1 MNPEKIETAFSLMEE
16 AIIALQHSLGT
27 SFFDAYIEN
36 TENLVDNAK
45 VRVLDQ
51 QPDEV
56 TVKKVEALYQELL
69 ALELEKEDW
78 RKLTQLVLL
87 KGSKTESLQPNH
99 QLTPDSIGFLFVFLI
114 EQLTLKKE
122 QPLDIL
128 DIAVGM
134 GNLLLTTVI
143 NLQAA
148 NYTVKGIGVD
158 NDETLLAIAA
168 SDSLLMDEEI
178 QLFHQDSL
186 QDLLV
191 DPVDYVIGDLPVG
204 YYPNDQQAEKFAA
217 HSEKE
222 HSYAHH
228 LLMEQGMKYVKPD
241 GFGLFLVPS
250 NFLETEQG
258 PLLQKWL
265 KDDVLLQGI
274 IQLPDELFKS
284 EHSRK
289 SILLLQKKG
298 ETAQQAEKVLLVHL
312 PSLKDPAQVTE
323 FFKKFEDWKSS
334 NL

>member
-51 QPDEV
+51 QPDEA

-204 YYPNDQQAEKFAA
+204 YYPNDQQAEKFAT

-298 ETAQQAEKVLLVHL
+298 EIAQQAEKVLLVHL

>member
-69 ALELEKEDW
+69 A
-78 RKLTQLVLL
+78 LL

-204 YYPNDQQAEKFAA
+204 YYPNDQQAEKFAT

-298 ETAQQAEKVLLVHL
+298 ETAQQAEKVLLIHL

>member
-1 MNPEKIETAFSLMEE
+1 MNPEKIETAFSLMEK
-16 AIIALQHSLGT
+16 AIITLQQSLGT

-45 VRVLDQ
+45 VRVIDQ
-51 QPDEV
+51 QPKAA
-56 TVKKVEALYQELL
+56 TVEKVEALYQEIL
-69 ALELEKEDW
+69 ALGLEKEEW
-78 RKLTQLVLL
+78 RKLTQLILL
-87 KGSKTESLQPNH
+87 KGSMSENLQPNH
-99 QLTPDSIGFLFVFLI
+99 QLTPDSLGFLFVFLI

-122 QPLDIL
+122 QPISIL
-128 DIAVGM
+128 DVTVGM
-134 GNLLLTTVI
+134 GNLLLTTII

-148 NYTVKGIGVD
+148 NYSVKGIGVD

-168 SDSLLMDEEI
+168 ADSLLVGEEVK
-178 QLFHQDSL
+178 LFHQDSL

-191 DPVDYVIGDLPVG
+191 DPVDYVVSDLPVG
-204 YYPNDQQAEKFAA
+204 YYPNDQQAEKFMT

-228 LLMEQGMKYVKPD
+228 LLIEQAMNYVKSD

-265 KDDVLLQGI
+265 KDEVFLQGI

-298 ETAQQAEKVLLVHL
+298 ETAEQAEKVLLVHL
-312 PSLKDPAQVTE
+312 PSLKNPTNVTE

>member
-1 MNPEKIETAFSLMEE
+1 MNPEKIETAFSLLEE
-16 AIIALQHSLGT
+16 AIITLQQSLGT

-45 VRVLDQ
+45 VRVIDQ
-51 QPDEV
+51 QPNAA
-56 TVKKVEALYQELL
+56 TVEKVEALYQEIL
-69 ALELEKEDW
+69 ALGLEKEEW
-78 RKLTQLVLL
+78 RKLTQLILL
-87 KGSKTESLQPNH
+87 KGSMSENLQPNH

-122 QPLDIL
+122 QPISVLDVT
-128 DIAVGM
+128 VGM
-134 GNLLLTTVI
+134 GNLLLTTII

-148 NYTVKGIGVD
+148 NYSVKGIGVD

-168 SDSLLMDEEI
+168 ADSLLVGEEVK
-178 QLFHQDSL
+178 LFHQDSL

-191 DPVDYVIGDLPVG
+191 DPVDYVVSDLPVG
-204 YYPNDQQAEKFAA
+204 YYPNDQQAEKFMT

-228 LLMEQGMKYVKPD
+228 LLIEQAMNYVKSD

-265 KDDVLLQGI
+265 KDEVFLQGI

-298 ETAQQAEKVLLVHL
+298 ETAEQAEKVLLVHL
-312 PSLKDPAQVTE
+312 PSLKNPTNVTE

>member
-16 AIIALQHSLGT
+16 AIITLQQSLGT

-45 VRVLDQ
+45 VRVIDQ
-51 QPDEV
+51 QPNAA
-56 TVKKVEALYQELL
+56 TVEKVEALYQEIL
-69 ALELEKEDW
+69 ALGLEKEEW
-78 RKLTQLVLL
+78 RKLTQLILL
-87 KGSKTESLQPNH
+87 KGSMSENLQPNH

-122 QPLDIL
+122 QPISIL
-128 DIAVGM
+128 DVTVGM
-134 GNLLLTTVI
+134 GNLLLTTII

-148 NYTVKGIGVD
+148 NYSVKGIGVD

-168 SDSLLMDEEI
+168 ADSLLVGEEVK
-178 QLFHQDSL
+178 LFHQDSL

-191 DPVDYVIGDLPVG
+191 DPVDYVVSDLPVG
-204 YYPNDQQAEKFAA
+204 YYPNDQQAEKFMT

-228 LLMEQGMKYVKPD
+228 LLIEQAMNYVKSD

-265 KDDVLLQGI
+265 KDEVFLQGI
-274 IQLPDELFKS
+274 IKLPDELFKS

-298 ETAQQAEKVLLVHL
+298 ETAEQAEKVLLVHL
-312 PSLKDPAQVTE
+312 PSLKNPTNVTE

>member
-1 MNPEKIETAFSLMEE
+1 MNTEKIEKAFSLMEE
-16 AIIALQHSLGT
+16 AITTLQHSLGT

-51 QPDEV
+51 QPDAD
-56 TVKKVEALYQELL
+56 TVAKIEALYHELL
-69 ALELEKEDW
+69 GLELGKEDW
-78 RKLTQLVLL
+78 RKLTQLILL
-87 KGSKTESLQPNH
+87 KGSKNESLQPNH

-122 QPLDIL
+122 QPLEIL
-128 DIAVGM
+128 DITVGM
-134 GNLLLTTVI
+134 GNLLLTTLI

-148 NYTVKGIGVD
+148 NYSVKGIGVD

-168 SDSLLMDEEI
+168 SDSLLMGEEI
-178 QLFHQDSL
+178 KLFHQDSL
-186 QDLLV
+186 KDLLV
-191 DPVDYVIGDLPVG
+191 DPVDYAIGDLPIG
-204 YYPNDQQAEKFAA
+204 YYPNDQQAEKFTT

-228 LLMEQGMKYVKPD
+228 LLMEQAMNYVKPD

-265 KDDVLLQGI
+265 KEEVLLQGI
-274 IQLPDELFKS
+274 IQLPDDLFKS

-298 ETAQQAEKVLLVHL
+298 ETAEQAEKVLLVHL
-312 PSLKDPAQVTE
+312 PSLKDPIQVTE

>member
-16 AIIALQHSLGT
+16 AIITLQQSLGT

-45 VRVLDQ
+45 VRVIDQ
-51 QPDEV
+51 QPNAA
-56 TVKKVEALYQELL
+56 TVEKVEALYQEIL
-69 ALELEKEDW
+69 ALGLEKEEW
-78 RKLTQLVLL
+78 RKLTQLILL
-87 KGSKTESLQPNH
+87 KGSMSENLQPNH

-122 QPLDIL
+122 QPISIL
-128 DIAVGM
+128 DVTVGM
-134 GNLLLTTVI
+134 GNLLLTTII

-148 NYTVKGIGVD
+148 NYSVKGIGVD

-168 SDSLLMDEEI
+168 ADSLLVGEEVK
-178 QLFHQDSL
+178 LFHQDSL

-191 DPVDYVIGDLPVG
+191 DPVDYVVSDLPVG
-204 YYPNDQQAEKFAA
+204 YYPNDQQAEKFMT

-228 LLMEQGMKYVKPD
+228 LLIEQAMNYVKSD

-265 KDDVLLQGI
+265 KDEVFLQGI

-298 ETAQQAEKVLLVHL
+298 ETAEQAEKVLLVHL
-312 PSLKDPAQVTE
+312 PSLKNPTNVTE

>member
-1 MNPEKIETAFSLMEE
+1 MNPEKIETAFSLMEK
-16 AIIALQHSLGT
+16 AIITLQQSLGT

-45 VRVLDQ
+45 VRVIDQ
-51 QPDEV
+51 QPNAA
-56 TVKKVEALYQELL
+56 TVEKVEALYQEIL
-69 ALELEKEDW
+69 ALGLEKEEW
-78 RKLTQLVLL
+78 RKLTQLILL
-87 KGSKTESLQPNH
+87 KGSMSENLQPNH

-122 QPLDIL
+122 QPISVLDVT
-128 DIAVGM
+128 VGM
-134 GNLLLTTVI
+134 GNLLLTTII

-148 NYTVKGIGVD
+148 NYSVKGIGVD

-168 SDSLLMDEEI
+168 ADSLLVGEEVK
-178 QLFHQDSL
+178 LFHQDSL

-191 DPVDYVIGDLPVG
+191 DPVDYVVSDLPVG
-204 YYPNDQQAEKFAA
+204 YYPNDQQAEKFMT

-228 LLMEQGMKYVKPD
+228 LLIEQAMNYVKPD

-265 KDDVLLQGI
+265 KDEVFLQGI

-298 ETAQQAEKVLLVHL
+298 ETAEQAEKVLLVHL
-312 PSLKDPAQVTE
+312 PSLKNPTNVTE

>member
-16 AIIALQHSLGT
+16 AIITLQQSLGT

-45 VRVLDQ
+45 VRVIDQ
-51 QPDEV
+51 QPNEATV
-56 TVKKVEALYQELL
+56 TQIEALYQELL
-69 ALELEKEDW
+69 ALELGKEDW
-78 RKLTQLVLL
+78 RKLTQLMLL
-87 KGSKTESLQPNH
+87 KGSKTENLQPNH

-114 EQLTLKKE
+114 EQLTLSKDH
-122 QPLDIL
+122 PIAIL
-128 DIAVGM
+128 DIAVGI
-134 GNLLLTTVI
+134 GNLLLTTLI
-143 NLQAA
+143 NLAVA
-148 NYTVKGIGVD
+148 GYSVKGVGVD

-168 SDSLLMDEEI
+168 SNSLLMEEEI
-178 QLFHQDSL
+178 KLFHQDSL

-204 YYPNDQQAEKFAA
+204 YYPNDQQAEKFVT

-228 LLMEQGMKYVKPD
+228 LLMEQAMNYVKPD

-265 KDDVLLQGI
+265 KTEVLLQGI
-274 IQLPDELFKS
+274 IQLPDDLFKS

-298 ETAQQAEKVLLVHL
+298 ETAEQVEKVLLVHL

>member
-1 MNPEKIETAFSLMEE
+1 MDPEKIEKAFSLMEE
-16 AIIALQHSLGT
+16 AVIVLQRSLGT

-45 VRVLDQ
+45 VRVFEE
-51 QPDEV
+51 QPAAG
-56 TVKKVEALYQELL
+56 TVARVEALYQELL
-69 ALELEKEDW
+69 ALDLGKEDW
-78 RKLTQLVLL
+78 RKLTQLILL
-87 KGSKTESLQPNH
+87 KGSKNEGLQPNH

-114 EQLTLKKE
+114 EQLTVKKD
-122 QPLDIL
+122 QPLEIL
-128 DIAVGM
+128 DITVGM

-148 NYTVKGIGVD
+148 NYSVKGIGVD

-168 SDSLLMDEEI
+168 SDGLLMDEEI
-178 QLFHQDSL
+178 KLFHQDSL

-204 YYPNDQQAEKFAA
+204 YYPNDQQAEKFAT

-228 LLMEQGMKYVKPD
+228 LLMEQAMNYVKPD

-265 KDDVLLQGI
+265 KDEVLLQGI
-274 IQLPDELFKS
+274 IQLPDELFQS

-298 ETAQQAEKVLLVHL
+298 ETAEQVEKVLLVHL
-312 PSLKDPAQVTE
+312 PSLKDPAKVTE

>member
-1 MNPEKIETAFSLMEE
+1 MNPEKIETAFSLMEK
-16 AIIALQHSLGT
+16 AIITLQQSLGT

-45 VRVLDQ
+45 VRVIDQ
-51 QPDEV
+51 QPNAA
-56 TVKKVEALYQELL
+56 TVEKVEALYQEIL
-69 ALELEKEDW
+69 ALGLEKEEW
-78 RKLTQLVLL
+78 RKLTQLILL
-87 KGSKTESLQPNH
+87 KGSMSENLQPNH

-122 QPLDIL
+122 QPISIL
-128 DIAVGM
+128 DVTVGM
-134 GNLLLTTVI
+134 GNLLLTTII

-148 NYTVKGIGVD
+148 NYSVKGIGVD

-168 SDSLLMDEEI
+168 ADSLLVGEEVK
-178 QLFHQDSL
+178 LFHQDSL

-191 DPVDYVIGDLPVG
+191 DPVDYVVSDLPVG
-204 YYPNDQQAEKFAA
+204 YYPNDQQAEKFMT

-228 LLMEQGMKYVKPD
+228 LLIEQAMNYVKSD

-265 KDDVLLQGI
+265 KDEVFLQGI

-298 ETAQQAEKVLLVHL
+298 ETAEQAEKVLLVHL
-312 PSLKDPAQVTE
+312 PSLKNPTNVTE

>member
-1 MNPEKIETAFSLMEE
+1 MNPEKLETAFSLMEE
-16 AIIALQHSLGT
+16 AIVTLQQSLGT

-45 VRVLDQ
+45 VRVIDQ
-51 QPDEV
+51 QPNV
-56 TVKKVEALYQELL
+56 ATVEKVEALYQELL
-69 ALELEKEDW
+69 SLELEKEEW
-78 RKLTQLVLL
+78 RKLTQLILL
-87 KGSKTESLQPNH
+87 KGSMSENLQPNH

-122 QPLDIL
+122 QPLSIL
-128 DIAVGM
+128 DVTAGM
-134 GNLLLTTVI
+134 GNLLLTTII

-148 NYTVKGIGVD
+148 NYSVKGIGVD

-168 SDSLLMDEEI
+168 ADSLLVGEEVK
-178 QLFHQDSL
+178 LFHQDSL

-191 DPVDYVIGDLPVG
+191 DPVDYVVSDLPVG
-204 YYPNDQQAEKFAA
+204 YYPNDQQAEKFMT

-228 LLMEQGMKYVKPD
+228 LLIEQAMNYVKPD

-265 KDDVLLQGI
+265 KDEVFLQGI

-298 ETAQQAEKVLLVHL
+298 ETAEQAEKVLLVHL
-312 PSLKDPAQVTE
+312 PSLKNPTNVTE

>member
-1 MNPEKIETAFSLMEE
+1 MNPEKIETAFSLMEK
-16 AIIALQHSLGT
+16 AIITLQQSLGT

-45 VRVLDQ
+45 VRVIDQ
-51 QPDEV
+51 QPNAA
-56 TVKKVEALYQELL
+56 TVEKVEVLYQEIL
-69 ALELEKEDW
+69 ALGLEKEEW
-78 RKLTQLVLL
+78 RKLTQLILL
-87 KGSKTESLQPNH
+87 KGSMSENLQPNH

-122 QPLDIL
+122 QPISVLDVT
-128 DIAVGM
+128 VGM
-134 GNLLLTTVI
+134 GNLLLTTII

-148 NYTVKGIGVD
+148 NYSVKGIGVD

-168 SDSLLMDEEI
+168 ADSLLVGEEVK
-178 QLFHQDSL
+178 LFHQDSL

-191 DPVDYVIGDLPVG
+191 DPVDYVVSDLPVG
-204 YYPNDQQAEKFAA
+204 YYPNDQQAEKFMT

-228 LLMEQGMKYVKPD
+228 LLIEQAMNYVKSD

-265 KDDVLLQGI
+265 KDEVFLQGI

-298 ETAQQAEKVLLVHL
+298 ETAEQAEKVLLVHL
-312 PSLKDPAQVTE
+312 PSLKNPTNVTE

>member
-51 QPDEV
+51 QPDEA

-204 YYPNDQQAEKFAA
+204 YYPNDQQAEKFVT

>member
-16 AIIALQHSLGT
+16 AIITLQQSLRT

-45 VRVLDQ
+45 VRVIDQ
-51 QPDEV
+51 QPNEATV
-56 TVKKVEALYQELL
+56 TQIEALYQELL
-69 ALELEKEDW
+69 ALELGKEDW
-78 RKLTQLVLL
+78 RKLTQLMLL
-87 KGSKTESLQPNH
+87 KGSKTENLQPNH

-114 EQLTLKKE
+114 EQLTLSKDH
-122 QPLDIL
+122 PIAIL

-134 GNLLLTTVI
+134 GNLLLTTLI
-143 NLQAA
+143 NLAVA
-148 NYTVKGIGVD
+148 GYSVKGVGVD

-168 SDSLLMDEEI
+168 SNSLLMEEEI
-178 QLFHQDSL
+178 KLFHQDSL

-204 YYPNDQQAEKFAA
+204 YYPNDQQAEKFVT

-228 LLMEQGMKYVKPD
+228 LLMEQAMNYVKPD

-265 KDDVLLQGI
+265 KTEVLLQGI
-274 IQLPDELFKS
+274 IQLPDDLFKS

-298 ETAQQAEKVLLVHL
+298 ETAEQVEKVLLVHL

>member
-51 QPDEV
+51 QPDADTV
-56 TVKKVEALYQELL
+56 TKVEALYQKLIG
-69 ALELEKEDW
+69 LELEQEDW
-78 RKLTQLVLL
+78 RKLTQLILL

-114 EQLTLKKE
+114 EQLTLKKN
-122 QPLDIL
+122 QPLEIL
-128 DIAVGM
+128 DITVGM
-134 GNLLLTTVI
+134 GNLLLTVLI

-148 NYTVKGIGVD
+148 DYSVKGIGVD

-168 SDSLLMDEEI
+168 SN
-178 QLFHQDSL
+178 
-186 QDLLV
+186 
-191 DPVDYVIGDLPVG
+191 IGDLPVG
-204 YYPNDQQAEKFAA
+204 YYPNDQQAEKFAT

-228 LLMEQGMKYVKPD
+228 LLMEQAMNYVKPE

-265 KDDVLLQGI
+265 KDEVLLQGI

-298 ETAQQAEKVLLVHL
+298 ETAEQAEKVLLVHL
-312 PSLKDPAQVTE
+312 PSLKDPKQVTE

>member
-1 MNPEKIETAFSLMEE
+1 MNPEKIEMAFSVMEK
-16 AIIALQHSLGT
+16 AIITLQQSLGT

-36 TENLVDNAK
+36 AENLVENAK
-45 VRVLDQ
+45 VRVIDQ
-51 QPDEV
+51 QPDAA
-56 TVKKVEALYQELL
+56 TAAKVEALYQELL
-69 ALELEKEDW
+69 ALDLTKEDW
-78 RKLTQLVLL
+78 RKLTQLILL
-87 KGSKTESLQPNH
+87 KGSKKEALQPNH

-114 EQLTLKKE
+114 EQLTLRKE
-122 QPLDIL
+122 QSLEIL
-128 DIAVGM
+128 DISVGM
-134 GNLLLTTVI
+134 GNLLLTALI

-148 NYTVKGIGVD
+148 NYSVKGIGVD

-168 SDSLLMDEEI
+168 SDSLLMGENV

-204 YYPNDQQAEKFAA
+204 YYPNDQQAEKFAT

-228 LLMEQGMKYVKPD
+228 LLMEQAMNYVKPN

-250 NFLETEQG
+250 NFLEAEQG

-265 KDDVLLQGI
+265 KDAVYLQGI
-274 IQLPDELFKS
+274 IQLPDELFQS

-289 SILLLQKKG
+289 SILLLQQKG
-298 ETAQQAEKVLLVHL
+298 DTAEQAEKVLLVHL
-312 PSLKDPAQVTE
+312 PSLKDPAQVTD

>member
-16 AIIALQHSLGT
+16 AIITLQQSLGT

-45 VRVLDQ
+45 VRVIDQ
-51 QPDEV
+51 QPNAA
-56 TVKKVEALYQELL
+56 TVEKVEALYQEIL
-69 ALELEKEDW
+69 ALGLEKEEW
-78 RKLTQLVLL
+78 RKLTQLILL
-87 KGSKTESLQPNH
+87 KGSMSENLQPNH

-122 QPLDIL
+122 QPISVLDVT
-128 DIAVGM
+128 VGM
-134 GNLLLTTVI
+134 GNLLLTTII

-148 NYTVKGIGVD
+148 NYSVKGIGVD

-168 SDSLLMDEEI
+168 ADSLLVGEEVK
-178 QLFHQDSL
+178 LFHQDSL

-191 DPVDYVIGDLPVG
+191 DPVDYVVSDLPVG
-204 YYPNDQQAEKFAA
+204 YYPNDQQAEKFMT

-228 LLMEQGMKYVKPD
+228 LLIEQAMNYVKSD

-265 KDDVLLQGI
+265 KDEVFLQGI

-298 ETAQQAEKVLLVHL
+298 ETAEQAEKVLLVHL
-312 PSLKDPAQVTE
+312 PSLKNPTNVTE

>member
-16 AIIALQHSLGT
+16 AIIALQRSLGT

-51 QPDEV
+51 QPDEA
-56 TVKKVEALYQELL
+56 TVKKVEALYQKLL
-69 ALELEKEDW
+69 DLKLEKEDW
-78 RKLTQLVLL
+78 RKLTQLILL
-87 KGSKTESLQPNH
+87 KGSKTESIQPNH

-122 QPLDIL
+122 QPLEIL
-128 DIAVGM
+128 DITVGM
-134 GNLLLTTVI
+134 GNLLLTTLI

-148 NYTVKGIGVD
+148 NYSVKGVGVD
-158 NDETLLAIAA
+158 NDETLLAVTAA
-168 SDSLLMDEEI
+168 NSILVDEDI
-178 QLFHQDSL
+178 KLFHQDSL

-191 DPVDYVIGDLPVG
+191 DPADYVIGDLPVG
-204 YYPNDQQAEKFAA
+204 YYPNDQQAKKFAT

-228 LLMEQGMKYVKPD
+228 LLMEQAMNYVKPD
-241 GFGLFLVPS
+241 GFGIFLVPS

-265 KDDVLLQGI
+265 KDEVFLQGI
-274 IQLPDELFKS
+274 IQLPNDLFMS

-289 SILLLQKKG
+289 SIILLQKKS
-298 ETAQQAEKVLLVHL
+298 EMTEQAEKVLLVHL
-312 PSLKDPAQVTE
+312 PSLKDPNQVTE

>member
-1 MNPEKIETAFSLMEE
+1 MNPEKIETAFSLMEK
-16 AIIALQHSLGT
+16 AIITLQQSLGT

-45 VRVLDQ
+45 VRVIDQ
-51 QPDEV
+51 QPNAA
-56 TVKKVEALYQELL
+56 TVEKVEVLYQEIL
-69 ALELEKEDW
+69 ALGLEKEEW
-78 RKLTQLVLL
+78 RKLTQLILL
-87 KGSKTESLQPNH
+87 KGSMSENLQPNH

-122 QPLDIL
+122 QPISVLDVT
-128 DIAVGM
+128 VGM
-134 GNLLLTTVI
+134 GNLLLTTII

-148 NYTVKGIGVD
+148 NYSVKGIGVD

-168 SDSLLMDEEI
+168 ADSLLVGEEVK
-178 QLFHQDSL
+178 LFHQDSL

-191 DPVDYVIGDLPVG
+191 DPVDYVVSDLPVG
-204 YYPNDQQAEKFAA
+204 YYPNDQQAEKFMT

-228 LLMEQGMKYVKPD
+228 LLIEQAMNYVKPD

-265 KDDVLLQGI
+265 KDEVFLQGI

-298 ETAQQAEKVLLVHL
+298 ETAEQAEKVLLVHL
-312 PSLKDPAQVTE
+312 PSLKNPTNVTE

>member
-1 MNPEKIETAFSLMEE
+1 M
-16 AIIALQHSLGT
+16 
-27 SFFDAYIEN
+27 
-36 TENLVDNAK
+36 
-45 VRVLDQ
+45 
-51 QPDEV
+51 
-56 TVKKVEALYQELL
+56 
-69 ALELEKEDW
+69 
-78 RKLTQLVLL
+78 
-87 KGSKTESLQPNH
+87 ESLQPNH

-114 EQLTLKKE
+114 EQLTLKKN
-122 QPLDIL
+122 QPLEIL
-128 DIAVGM
+128 DITVGM
-134 GNLLLTTVI
+134 GNLLLTVLI

-148 NYTVKGIGVD
+148 DYSVKGIGVD

-168 SDSLLMDEEI
+168 SNSLLMKEEI
-178 QLFHQDSL
+178 KLFHQDSL

-204 YYPNDQQAEKFAA
+204 YYPNDQQAEKFAT

-228 LLMEQGMKYVKPD
+228 LLMEQAMNYVKPE

-265 KDDVLLQGI
+265 KDEVLLQGI

-298 ETAQQAEKVLLVHL
+298 ETAEQAEKVLLVHL
-312 PSLKDPAQVTE
+312 PSLKYPKQVTE

>member
-204 YYPNDQQAEKFAA
+204 YYPNDQQAEKFAI

>member
-1 MNPEKIETAFSLMEE
+1 MNPEKIETAFSLMEK
-16 AIIALQHSLGT
+16 AIITLQQSLGT

-45 VRVLDQ
+45 VRVIDQ
-51 QPDEV
+51 QPNAA
-56 TVKKVEALYQELL
+56 TVEKVEALYQEIL
-69 ALELEKEDW
+69 ALGLEKEEW
-78 RKLTQLVLL
+78 RKLTQLILL
-87 KGSKTESLQPNH
+87 KGSMLENLQPNH

-122 QPLDIL
+122 QPISVLDVT
-128 DIAVGM
+128 VGM
-134 GNLLLTTVI
+134 GNLLLTTII

-148 NYTVKGIGVD
+148 NYSVKGIGVD

-168 SDSLLMDEEI
+168 ADSLLVGEEVK
-178 QLFHQDSL
+178 LFHQDSL

-191 DPVDYVIGDLPVG
+191 DPVDYVVSDLPVG
-204 YYPNDQQAEKFAA
+204 YYPNDQQAEKFMT

-228 LLMEQGMKYVKPD
+228 LLIEQAMNYVKSD

-265 KDDVLLQGI
+265 KDEVFLQGI

-298 ETAQQAEKVLLVHL
+298 ETAEQAEKVLLVHL
-312 PSLKDPAQVTE
+312 PSLKNPTNVTE

>member
-1 MNPEKIETAFSLMEE
+1 MNPEKIETAFSLLEE
-16 AIIALQHSLGT
+16 AIITLQQSLGT

-45 VRVLDQ
+45 VRVIDQ
-51 QPDEV
+51 QPNAA
-56 TVKKVEALYQELL
+56 TVEKVEALYQEIL
-69 ALELEKEDW
+69 ALGLEKEEW
-78 RKLTQLVLL
+78 RKLTQLILL
-87 KGSKTESLQPNH
+87 KGSMSENLQPNH

-122 QPLDIL
+122 QPISIL
-128 DIAVGM
+128 DVTVGM
-134 GNLLLTTVI
+134 GNLLLTTII

-148 NYTVKGIGVD
+148 NYSVKGIGVD

-168 SDSLLMDEEI
+168 ADSLLVGEEVK
-178 QLFHQDSL
+178 LFHQDSL

-191 DPVDYVIGDLPVG
+191 DPVDYVVSDLPVG
-204 YYPNDQQAEKFAA
+204 YYPNDQQAEKFMT

-228 LLMEQGMKYVKPD
+228 LLIEQAMNYVKSD

-265 KDDVLLQGI
+265 KDEVFLQGI

-298 ETAQQAEKVLLVHL
+298 ETAEQAEKVLLVHL
-312 PSLKDPAQVTE
+312 PSLKNPTNVTE

>member
-16 AIIALQHSLGT
+16 AIITLQQSLGT

-45 VRVLDQ
+45 VRVIDQ
-51 QPDEV
+51 QPNEATV
-56 TVKKVEALYQELL
+56 TQIEALYQELL
-69 ALELEKEDW
+69 ALELGKEDW
-78 RKLTQLVLL
+78 RKLTQLMLL
-87 KGSKTESLQPNH
+87 KGSKTENLQPNH

-114 EQLTLKKE
+114 EQLTLSKDH
-122 QPLDIL
+122 PIAIL

-134 GNLLLTTVI
+134 GNLLLTTLI
-143 NLQAA
+143 NLAVA
-148 NYTVKGIGVD
+148 GYSVKGVGVD

-168 SDSLLMDEEI
+168 SNSLLMEEEI
-178 QLFHQDSL
+178 KLFHQDSL

-204 YYPNDQQAEKFAA
+204 YYPNDQQVEKFVT

-228 LLMEQGMKYVKPD
+228 LLMEQAMNYVKPD

-265 KDDVLLQGI
+265 KTEVLLQGI
-274 IQLPDELFKS
+274 IQLPDDLFKS

-298 ETAQQAEKVLLVHL
+298 ETAEQVEKVLLVHL

>member
-1 MNPEKIETAFSLMEE
+1 MNPEKIETAFSLMEK
-16 AIIALQHSLGT
+16 AIITLQQSLGT

-45 VRVLDQ
+45 VRVIDQ
-51 QPDEV
+51 QPNAA
-56 TVKKVEALYQELL
+56 TVEKVEALYQEIL
-69 ALELEKEDW
+69 ALGLEKEEW
-78 RKLTQLVLL
+78 RKLTQLILL
-87 KGSKTESLQPNH
+87 KGSMLENLQPNH

-122 QPLDIL
+122 QPISIL
-128 DIAVGM
+128 DVTVGM
-134 GNLLLTTVI
+134 GNLLLTTII

-148 NYTVKGIGVD
+148 NYSVKGIGVD

-168 SDSLLMDEEI
+168 ADSLLVGEEVK
-178 QLFHQDSL
+178 LFHQDSL

-191 DPVDYVIGDLPVG
+191 DPVDYVVSDLPVG
-204 YYPNDQQAEKFAA
+204 YYPNDQQAEKFMT

-228 LLMEQGMKYVKPD
+228 LLIEQAMNYVKSD

-265 KDDVLLQGI
+265 KDEVFLQGI

-298 ETAQQAEKVLLVHL
+298 ETAEQAEKVLLVHL
-312 PSLKDPAQVTE
+312 PSLKNPTNVTE

>member
-51 QPDEV
+51 QPDADTV
-56 TVKKVEALYQELL
+56 TKVEALYQKLIG
-69 ALELEKEDW
+69 LELEQEDW
-78 RKLTQLVLL
+78 RKLTQLILL
-87 KGSKTESLQPNH
+87 KGSKMESLQPNH

-114 EQLTLKKE
+114 EQLTLKKN
-122 QPLDIL
+122 QPLEIL
-128 DIAVGM
+128 DITVGM
-134 GNLLLTTVI
+134 GNLLLTVLI

-148 NYTVKGIGVD
+148 DYSVKGIGVD

-168 SDSLLMDEEI
+168 SNSLLMKEEI
-178 QLFHQDSL
+178 KLFHQDSL

-204 YYPNDQQAEKFAA
+204 YYPNDQQAEKFAT

-222 HSYAHH
+222 HCYAHH
-228 LLMEQGMKYVKPD
+228 LLMEQAMNYVKPE

-265 KDDVLLQGI
+265 KDEVLLQGI

-298 ETAQQAEKVLLVHL
+298 ETAEQAEKVLLVHL
-312 PSLKDPAQVTE
+312 PSLKYPKQVTE

>member
-1 MNPEKIETAFSLMEE
+1 M
-16 AIIALQHSLGT
+16 
-27 SFFDAYIEN
+27 
-36 TENLVDNAK
+36 
-45 VRVLDQ
+45 LDQ
-51 QPDEV
+51 QPDEA

-204 YYPNDQQAEKFAA
+204 YYPNDQQAEKICYPF
-217 HSEKE
+217 
-222 HSYAHH
+222 
-228 LLMEQGMKYVKPD
+228 
-241 GFGLFLVPS
+241 
-250 NFLETEQG
+250 
-258 PLLQKWL
+258 
-265 KDDVLLQGI
+265 
-274 IQLPDELFKS
+274 
-284 EHSRK
+284 
-289 SILLLQKKG
+289 
-298 ETAQQAEKVLLVHL
+298 
-312 PSLKDPAQVTE
+312 
-323 FFKKFEDWKSS
+323 
-334 NL
+334 

>member
-1 MNPEKIETAFSLMEE
+1 MNPEKIETAFSLLEE
-16 AIIALQHSLGT
+16 ATIILQRALGT

-36 TENLVDNAK
+36 TENLVDHAK
-45 VRVLDQ
+45 VRVIEQ
-51 QPDEV
+51 QPDSA
-56 TVKKVEALYQELL
+56 TVARVESLYQELL
-69 ALELEKEDW
+69 ALELSQEEW

-87 KGSKTESLQPNH
+87 KGSKKENLQPNH

-122 QPLDIL
+122 QTLTIL

-134 GNLLLTTVI
+134 GNLLLTILI

-148 NYTVKGIGVD
+148 HYSVSGIGVD

-168 SDSLLMDEEI
+168 SDSLLMNEEVK
-178 QLFHQDSL
+178 LFHQDSL

-204 YYPNDQQAEKFAA
+204 YYPNDEQAQKYVTFSA
-217 HSEKE
+217 KE
-222 HSYAHH
+222 HTYAHH
-228 LLMEQGMKYVKPD
+228 LLMEQGMNYVKPD

-258 PLLQKWL
+258 SLLQKWL
-265 KDDVLLQGI
+265 KESVFLQGI
-274 IQLPDELFKS
+274 IQLPDELFQS

-289 SILLLQKKG
+289 SILILQKKG

-312 PSLKDPAQVTE
+312 SSLKDPAKVTE

>member
-51 QPDEV
+51 QPDANTV
-56 TVKKVEALYQELL
+56 TKVEALYQKLIG
-69 ALELEKEDW
+69 LELEQEDW
-78 RKLTQLVLL
+78 RKLTQLILL

-99 QLTPDSIGFLFVFLI
+99 QLTPDSIGFVFLI
-114 EQLTLKKE
+114 EQLTLKKN
-122 QPLDIL
+122 QPLEIL
-128 DIAVGM
+128 DITVGM
-134 GNLLLTTVI
+134 GNLLLTVLI

-148 NYTVKGIGVD
+148 DYSVKGIGVD

-168 SDSLLMDEEI
+168 SNSLLMKEEI
-178 QLFHQDSL
+178 KLFHQDSL

-204 YYPNDQQAEKFAA
+204 YYPNDQQAEKFAT

-228 LLMEQGMKYVKPD
+228 LLMEQAMNYVKPE

-265 KDDVLLQGI
+265 KDEVLLQGI

-298 ETAQQAEKVLLVHL
+298 ETAEQAEKALLVHL
-312 PSLKDPAQVTE
+312 PSLKDPKQVTE